1 MTDRRI
7 GVYVCHCGGN
17 ISDYVDVDT
26 VRDAVDNEPGVAVAR
41 THMFTCSDASQ
52 REMIEDIRK
61 ENLDGLVIASCSPKL
76 HLPTFRAMAIRAG
89 LNPYQYVQ
97 VNVREHCSWV
107 HRDNV
112 TLATD
117 KAIRLVRAGI
127 ARARLSEPLT
137 TMRIET
143 KPKVLVIGAG
153 VAGLRAALAASDLGL
168 SVFVVE
174 KSTKVGGWTRE
185 WGKMFPHEQRG
196 RDIIARLH
204 NLVRQRDNLTIFA
217 NSELVEKG
225 GSVGE
230 FAVKVRVDESE
241 VVSLVV
247 GAIIVATGF
256 DVYRPSPGE
265 FGYGLD
271 GVMTLPEFKQLV
283 DTAPDGLTRNGRKVN
298 DIVYIYCVGSRQAS
312 GGNGANTYCSRYC
325 CATAVHTAL
334 RARETTCGVGPAS
347 DCMGFH
353 QFHLFRDMRTYGKH
367 EIPYEDA
374 CRKGC
379 IFMRYGD
386 DAPPTVESVD
396 GTLRVTVVDQ
406 LLGGEEVQ
414 IDADLVV
421 LVTGMVPR
429 ENDALVD
436 VLKLPVGID
445 GFFNEIHP
453 KLRPVETV
461 VDGVFIAGA
470 AQGPKT
476 LPESVA
482 SALSAAAKAAAL
494 LKKGHVDL
502 EPFIA
507 TVDEKRCVWCDACL
521 EACPYN
527 AVEKVTVEGREV
539 ARIIPSLCK
548 GEGACVSVC
557 PEDAIQVLGYTD
569 AQITS
574 MIDALIE
581 EVAVPAE

>member
-1 MTDRRI
+1 
-7 GVYVCHCGGN
+7 
-17 ISDYVDVDT
+17 
-26 VRDAVDNEPGVAVAR
+26 
-41 THMFTCSDASQ
+41 
-52 REMIEDIRK
+52 
-61 ENLDGLVIASCSPKL
+61 
-76 HLPTFRAMAIRAG
+76 
-89 LNPYQYVQ
+89 
-97 VNVREHCSWV
+97 
-107 HRDNV
+107 
-112 TLATD
+112 
-117 KAIRLVRAGI
+117 
-127 ARARLSEPLT
+127 
-137 TMRIET
+137 
-143 KPKVLVIGAG
+143 
-153 VAGLRAALAASDLGL
+153 
-168 SVFVVE
+168 
-174 KSTKVGGWTRE
+174 
-185 WGKMFPHEQRG
+185 
-196 RDIIARLH
+196 
-204 NLVRQRDNLTIFA
+204 
-217 NSELVEKG
+217 
-225 GSVGE
+225 
-230 FAVKVRVDESE
+230 
-241 VVSLVV
+241 
-247 GAIIVATGF
+247 
-256 DVYRPSPGE
+256 
-265 FGYGLD
+265 
-271 GVMTLPEFKQLV
+271 
-283 DTAPDGLTRNGRKVN
+283 
-298 DIVYIYCVGSRQAS
+298 
-312 GGNGANTYCSRYC
+312 
-325 CATAVHTAL
+325 
-334 RARETTCGVGPAS
+334 
-347 DCMGFH
+347 
-353 QFHLFRDMRTYGKH
+353 
-367 EIPYEDA
+367 
-374 CRKGC
+374 
-379 IFMRYGD
+379 
-386 DAPPTVESVD
+386 
-396 GTLRVTVVDQ
+396 
-406 LLGGEEVQ
+406 VQ